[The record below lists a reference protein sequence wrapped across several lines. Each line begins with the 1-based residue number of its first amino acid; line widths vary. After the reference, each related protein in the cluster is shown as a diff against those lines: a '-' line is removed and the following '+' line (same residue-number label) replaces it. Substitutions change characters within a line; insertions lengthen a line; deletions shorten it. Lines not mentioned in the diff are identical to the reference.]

1 MSFKRY
7 FLVNF
12 ANYLSIFVT
21 LLIVNSCFISNWLC
35 RAHTNYTIDALACF
49 FFIVRLLLL
58 LLRTTDAR
66 LLNLLWFDQHKTRR
80 INIQKLKEADTS
92 WEFTLWKMSELRKQA
107 KQIFM
112 KAAWPEAKEPEAK
125 SLEKEKTAVQ
135 RSSQNGNRRILNKID
150 WKVSFKCRSPWT
162 F

>member
-1 MSFKRY
+1 
-7 FLVNF
+7 
-12 ANYLSIFVT
+12 
-21 LLIVNSCFISNWLC
+21 
-35 RAHTNYTIDALACF
+35 
-49 FFIVRLLLL
+49 
-58 LLRTTDAR
+58 
-66 LLNLLWFDQHKTRR
+66 
-80 INIQKLKEADTS
+80 
-92 WEFTLWKMSELRKQA
+92 
-107 KQIFM
+107 M